1 MNEWL
6 DTLLNVI
13 AFAFIGLLIWLY
25 FLPDRADQDKDEASE
40 P

>member
-1 MNEWL
+1 MNEWI

-13 AFAFIGLLIWLY
+13 AFAFIGVLFWLY
-25 FLPDRADQDKDEASE
+25 FKPERTEEDESPD